1 MEYLKFDGILK
12 RIQENYSKNF
22 DMVKFLCKELN
33 ITEHKAKLLAER
45 IVKLIDFE
53 SVISINHKVSDE
65 QIVKEKA
72 TNKDSLKFNIYS
84 LDNLSGREF
93 EDFLKLMF
101 QELGYAVELTKITA
115 DSGVDLV
122 LKKDKEKV
130 AVQAKRWN
138 RTTKVGNEVVLKTH
152 GGMGVYNCNKSII
165 ITTSYFSS
173 QAKNDA
179 EKLKIELWD
188 REVLSSNIDLI
199 NNKLSNNKSKVEF
212 PDYKGSLYK
221 SLMNLK
227 SMNIFEVEK
236 KGNGKYDVYKHGIK
250 YPILSFRESL
260 NSITHLSFRIKNN
273 QPIPEYGSDSWALI
287 SSDRGSIYGPSG
299 ESAYSQITQYLSQ
312 FI

>member
-1 MEYLKFDGILK
+1 MEYLKFDGVLK
-12 RIQENYSKNF
+12 RLQENYSKNF
-22 DMVKFLCKELN
+22 DTAKFLHKELD
-33 ITEHKAKLLAER
+33 IPEHKAKLLAEK

-53 SVISINHKVSDE
+53 TVISFNQKIADE
-65 QIVKEKA
+65 QIVKEKT

-93 EDFLKLMF
+93 EDFLKWMF

-152 GGMGVYNCNKSII
+152 GGMGVYNCDRSII

-188 REVLSSNIDLI
+188 REVLSSKIDLI
-199 NNKLSNNKSKVEF
+199 NNQLLNNKSKVEF
-212 PDYKGSLYK
+212 PDYKGSIYK

-250 YPILSFRESL
+250 YPVLSFRESL

-287 SSDRGSIYGPSG
+287 SSDRGRIYGPNG
-299 ESAYSQITQYLSQ
+299 EFAYSQITQYLSQ

>member
-1 MEYLKFDGILK
+1 MEYLKFDGVLK
-12 RIQENYSKNF
+12 RIQENYSKSF
-22 DMVKFLCKELN
+22 DTVKFLCKELN
-33 ITEHKAKLLAER
+33 IPEHKAKLLAER

-53 SVISINHKVSDE
+53 AVISFNQKIPDE
-65 QIVKEKA
+65 QIVKEKT

-93 EDFLKLMF
+93 EDFLKWMF
-101 QELGYAVELTKITA
+101 QELGYTVELTKITA

-138 RTTKVGNEVVLKTH
+138 RTTKVGNEVILKTH
-152 GGMGVYNCNKSII
+152 GGMGVYNCDKSII
-165 ITTSYFSS
+165 ITTSYFTS

-199 NNKLSNNKSKVEF
+199 NNQLSNNKSKVEF

-250 YPILSFRESL
+250 YPVLSFRESL

-273 QPIPEYGSDSWALI
+273 EPIPEYGSDSWALI

>member
-1 MEYLKFDGILK
+1 
-12 RIQENYSKNF
+12 
-22 DMVKFLCKELN
+22 
-33 ITEHKAKLLAER
+33 
-45 IVKLIDFE
+45 
-53 SVISINHKVSDE
+53 
-65 QIVKEKA
+65 
-72 TNKDSLKFNIYS
+72 
-84 LDNLSGREF
+84 
-93 EDFLKLMF
+93 MF

-199 NNKLSNNKSKVEF
+199 NNQLLNNKSKVEF

-250 YPILSFRESL
+250 YPVLSFRESL